1 MSRLLTRQGGP
12 QTIASIVCAIS
23 LAAQSGSTEGTPM
36 RAVRKVG
43 VAGCSPPSFG
53 CVQVVNT
60 TRRPSPGPGE
70 VLVRVTSSGIN
81 PDEVSLL
88 ELPAIDYTLGIDLA
102 GIVEEV
108 GPACSGRIKVG
119 DRVWATGIKG
129 GMAEYAVRIELA
141 VGVLPPAPTRQ
152 PPQSAAL
159 LSNSHPNKGSAV
171 GALLDPINMKEV
183 GTVPTVGMTVLG
195 ALRSAGAPWPQS
207 ANTTIIITAGTGGTG
222 YVAVQLARAM
232 GARRIIT
239 AATGEGIPFARSLG
253 ADVCVDYTT
262 TSVYNA
268 VPQGSVNIVLS
279 NHKSNSTAERAM
291 AMLGANPEGGV
302 YVTLDGD
309 MAPSTPP
316 RVTQVDYDL
325 FDPSEMAKA
334 TEYLDT
340 LAAMVVNRT
349 LVPHVQQQFGFEGA
363 QEALGVMAA
372 GRVLSKLAVVP

>member
-1 MSRLLTRQGGP
+1 M
-12 QTIASIVCAIS
+12 
-23 LAAQSGSTEGTPM
+23 
-36 RAVRKVG
+36 
-43 VAGCSPPSFG
+43 
-53 CVQVVNT
+53 
-60 TRRPSPGPGE
+60 
-70 VLVRVTSSGIN
+70 
-81 PDEVSLL
+81 
-88 ELPAIDYTLGIDLA
+88 
-102 GIVEEV
+102 
-108 GPACSGRIKVG
+108 
-119 DRVWATGIKG
+119 
-129 GMAEYAVRIELA
+129 
-141 VGVLPPAPTRQ
+141 
-152 PPQSAAL
+152 
-159 LSNSHPNKGSAV
+159 
-171 GALLDPINMKEV
+171 
-183 GTVPTVGMTVLG
+183 
-195 ALRSAGAPWPQS
+195 
-207 ANTTIIITAGTGGTG
+207 
-222 YVAVQLARAM
+222 
-232 GARRIIT
+232 
-239 AATGEGIPFARSLG
+239 
-253 ADVCVDYTT
+253 CVDYMT

-291 AMLGANPEGGV
+291 VMLGANPEGGV